1 MWSKQG
7 GIKGRNYSPKHVE
20 VGSDLE
26 KPDVSSVNKL
36 WGNHEVFESWRS
48 EGRGM

>member
-1 MWSKQG
+1 MGSKQG

-26 KPDVSSVNKL
+26 KPACEQRGF
-36 WGNHEVFESWRS
+36 WGNHEVFD
-48 EGRGM
+48 